1 MNSQIQAIAARIRE
15 MREILDMS
23 PEEVAKDINIPTESY
38 IAYETGEDDIP
49 ISALYAVA
57 GVFGIDPTELLTGEA
72 PRMNGYTIVR
82 AGQGTSIERC
92 PGYSFSALATNYI
105 GRVMEPMIVEVAPMD
120 GPPELISH
128 GGQEFNL
135 VLEGSIGV
143 IIKEKEFILHAG
155 DSIYF
160 DPSVPHGQ
168 RAVTPHAKFLT
179 IINEWTFSK

>member
-1 MNSQIQAIAARIRE
+1 MNEQILAIASRIRE
-15 MREILDMS
+15 MRDILDMT
-23 PEEVAKDINIPTESY
+23 PEEVAVALKLPVETY
-38 IAYETGEDDIP
+38 LQYENGEDDIP

-72 PRMNGYTIVR
+72 PRMDGYTIVR

-92 PGYSFSALATNYI
+92 PGYSFSALATNFI
-105 GRVMEPMIVEVAPMD
+105 GRVMEPMIVEVSPMD
-120 GPPELISH
+120 GHPDLIVH

-143 IIKEKEFILHAG
+143 IYKDKEFILHAG

-179 IINEWTFSK
+179 VINEWMFSK

>member
-1 MNSQIQAIAARIRE
+1 MNDQIQAISARIRE
-15 MREILDMS
+15 MREILDLQ
-23 PEEVAKDINIPTESY
+23 PEYMANALHVSTEEY
-38 IAYETGEDDIP
+38 LAYESGVEDIP
-49 ISALYAVA
+49 IGALYAAA
-57 GVFGIDPTELLTGEA
+57 GVFGMDPTELLTGEA
-72 PRMNGYTIVR
+72 PRMSGYTIVR
-82 AGQGTSIERC
+82 AGQGTNVERC
-92 PGYSFSALATNYI
+92 PGYRFSALATNYI

-143 IIKEKEFILHAG
+143 IYKDKEFILHAG

-168 RAVTPHAKFLT
+168 RSVTPYARFLT
-179 IINEWTFSK
+179 IINEWTYSK